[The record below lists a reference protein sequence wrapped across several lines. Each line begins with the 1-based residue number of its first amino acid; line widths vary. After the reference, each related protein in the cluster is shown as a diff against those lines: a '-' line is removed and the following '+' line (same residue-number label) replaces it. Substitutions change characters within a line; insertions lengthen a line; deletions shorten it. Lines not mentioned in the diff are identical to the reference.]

1 MSRRQVEAARC
12 EALFVSDLQGS
23 QCPDPEQVRQAVAR
37 AIRALGVRG
46 CCARVAQEF
55 GDHPETAVARM
66 RWARQVVSQ
75 AYPAPGRT
83 RTWVLPA
90 GAAQRPLEASQRPLE
105 ALQRSVAAHERPV
118 EAPPVE
124 AAPEEA
130 LWRPVEAPGRP
141 VETAQRPLEA
151 AQRSQDE
158 VAQTAA

>member
-12 EALFVSDLQGS
+12 EALFASDLQGS

-55 GDHPETAVARM
+55 GDHPDTAVARM
-66 RWARQVVSQ
+66 RWARQAVSQ

-90 GAAQRPLEASQRPLE
+90 GVAQRPLEASQR
-105 ALQRSVAAHERPV
+105 SV
-118 EAPPVE
+118 EAPP
-124 AAPEEA
+124 EEA
-130 LWRPVEAPGRP
+130 PRRPVEVPGHP
-141 VETAQRPLEA
+141 VEAAQRPLEA
-151 AQRSQDE
+151 AQRSHDE

>member
-12 EALFVSDLQGS
+12 EALFASDLQGS

-55 GDHPETAVARM
+55 GDHPDTAVARM
-66 RWARQVVSQ
+66 RWARQAVSQ

-83 RTWVLPA
+83 RTWASPA
-90 GAAQRPLEASQRPLE
+90 GVAQRPLEASQR
-105 ALQRSVAAHERPV
+105 SV
-118 EAPPVE
+118 EAPP
-124 AAPEEA
+124 EEA
-130 LWRPVEAPGRP
+130 PRRPVEVPGHP
-141 VETAQRPLEA
+141 VEAAQRPLEA
-151 AQRSQDE
+151 AQRSHDE

>member
-55 GDHPETAVARM
+55 GDHPDTAVARM

-90 GAAQRPLEASQRPLE
+90 GAAQRPLE